1 MKKQRTALSPWVY
14 FFVFTAIYF
23 SMDTL
28 QFGTNQSSI
37 FSTILY
43 VSAPALA
50 VIAFLYG
57 WKINSWIS
65 SKAFLA
71 VFGVCIMVLCTHFT
85 TESTLNM
92 KYFFLCAVLLQAFFV
107 STVVSA
113 EQFKKAFTDVV
124 SVLALVSVCGFLLR
138 YIFPGIVNYLPTIT
152 NIAGYKYGNLLLT
165 VIPHDVMYVPF
176 RNYGIFREPGVY
188 QFYLNLALVF
198 LLNEPKKAESWRF
211 YSILLAMLF
220 TFSTAGYILCAGVFA
235 MYFFMGKLEIKVNTV
250 VPVVIGG
257 LVLLFL
263 FAKGILRADGAVFS
277 KLFTSNSS
285 TNSRFGSIVV
295 DFYLTLLKP
304 VFGNG
309 YEFVEDNFRM
319 IARNTYGLKQMHNT
333 NTVMK
338 MLAVH
343 GVFMPALFLTGVGL
357 FCRRH
362 MEKKSFPIF
371 FILFIAMLSASD
383 LIFNPV
389 IYIIMF
395 YGFRNYHNPVTC
407 HERLA
412 N

>member
-1 MKKQRTALSPWVY
+1 MIKRRAALSPWIY
-14 FFVFTAIYF
+14 FFVFTSIYF

-28 QFGTNQSSI
+28 QFGTNQSSL
-37 FSTILY
+37 FSSILY

-57 WKINSWIS
+57 WWNNSRVA
-65 SKAFLA
+65 SKPFLVA
-71 VFGVCIMVLCTHFT
+71 LGMCILVLCTLFFT
-85 TESTLNM
+85 ERSLNM

-113 EQFKKAFTDVV
+113 EEFKLAFVDVV
-124 SVLALVSVCGFLLR
+124 SVLALVSVVGFFLH

-152 NIAGYKYGNLLLT
+152 NTTGYQYGNLLLT

-188 QFYLNLALVF
+188 QFYLNLALIF
-198 LLNEPKKAESWRF
+198 LLNERKLAKSWRF
-211 YSILLAMLF
+211 YAVLLALVF
-220 TFSTAGYILCAGVFA
+220 TFSTAGYILCMCVFV
-235 MYFFMGKLEIKVNTV
+235 MYFFLGKLELRANTV
-250 VPVVIGG
+250 IPMVMGA

-263 FAKGILRADGAVFS
+263 FARGIIRADGAVFS

-285 TNSRFGSIVV
+285 TNSRFGSIFV
-295 DFYLTLLKP
+295 DFYLSLSKP
-304 VFGNG
+304 IFGNG
-309 YEFVEDNFRM
+309 YEFVEDNFKL

-343 GVFMPALFLTGVGL
+343 GFVMTPLFLSGIALFCKKYMVKRASL
-357 FCRRH
+357 F
-362 MEKKSFPIF
+362 F
-371 FILFIAMLSASD
+371 FILLVAMLSASD
-383 LIFNPV
+383 LIFNPI

-395 YGFRNYHNPVTC
+395 YGFRNYSKSVIY
-407 HERLA
+407 HERPA